1 MDMIFTD
8 KTDWQLYFR
17 LFLLNWCLDWSRW
30 LFSWIWSLWKDGVK
44 ENRMN
49 ELGLLFWDFSDEQ
62 ILKDMENVIRTIE
75 FYIWEY
81 ENTPPPLKRELEV

>member
-17 LFLLNWCLDWSRW
+17 LFLLRIDA
-30 LFSWIWSLWKDGVK
+30 WIEVDGYSHEKFMKKDGVK

-49 ELGLLFWDFSDEQ
+49 ELGLLFWDSMNRF
-62 ILKDMENVIRTIE
+62 
-75 FYIWEY
+75 
-81 ENTPPPLKRELEV
+81 